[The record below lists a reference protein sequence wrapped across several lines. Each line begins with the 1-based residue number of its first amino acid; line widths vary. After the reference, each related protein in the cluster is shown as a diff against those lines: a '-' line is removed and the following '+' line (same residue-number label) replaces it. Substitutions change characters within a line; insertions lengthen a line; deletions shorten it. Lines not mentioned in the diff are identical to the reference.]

1 MTREEDVQRHLQDLV
16 TRTFEGAAG
25 WPERVGLFDRAADL
39 LDPVVR
45 AALGQ
50 ADELF
55 LDRTGT
61 IERRRATP
69 PDGGVAEHWEL
80 SWPRQRS
87 AVGRDGG
94 PVPPVQVI
102 ALFRRGFS
110 HPHLRGSTAGDW
122 PMQVLD
128 EADAARQAPVVAAI
142 VEAELHQRIF
152 EGRWGVVPRT
162 VREHGEPGAF

>member
-1 MTREEDVQRHLQDLV
+1 MRREEDVQRHLNDLV
-16 TRTFEGAAG
+16 TRSFEGATD
-25 WPERVGLFDRAADL
+25 WPDRVALFERAVDL

-45 AALGQ
+45 AALAE

-61 IERRRATP
+61 IERRRETP

-80 SWPRQRS
+80 SWPRQR
-87 AVGRDGG
+87 AGVGRDGG

-102 ALFRRGFS
+102 ALFRRSFN
-110 HPHLRGSTAGDW
+110 HPHLRASIAGDW

-128 EADAARQAPVVAAI
+128 EADAAR
-142 VEAELHQRIF
+142 R
-152 EGRWGVVPRT
+152 PRLSPRSSRRSCT
-162 VREHGEPGAF
+162 SGSSRVGGA